1 MDKNLTMDSMKLKIK
16 KGVNKGLT
24 FFGVPANSILVIFGI
39 ILLILTFIPLI
50 YILMD
55 CFTVH
60 LMEIGLAGSSVG
72 EFTWYHFYEVFASET
87 AVANFYRPLGNSLAV
102 SVLSCVFAVL
112 FGGTVAYLVTRT
124 NMPFK
129 KFISAVFIFPYIMP
143 QWTLALFWK
152 NFFISTNCTGGYVGE
167 LQALTGWA
175 SPEWLVYGTF
185 PISLVLGLH
194 YAPFAYILIGGILR
208 NMDANLEEA
217 ATILNVPR
225 HKIFTHITIPIL
237 KPAILSTILLVFSSA
252 MSSYPVATTLG
263 KPINYQVLA
272 TIMYS
277 MLQGGRYSRQAGM
290 GAIISMI
297 LILIGVIILIM
308 NTVSTGSR
316 KQYTTV
322 SGKSGQISKQNL
334 GKVGKWIVAAILS
347 IIVAVLIIGSVY
359 TFKIQKPVYQSS
371 AEVMVSASS
380 SDIEG
385 QNYSLASYLTNT
397 FVAYFKSDLVLD
409 EVVNK
414 LNEQNITVTTG
425 ELKNNLDIS
434 IVNDSLILELDYTSP
449 SINNSKIILNT
460 IIDTAIEITNKENIS
475 ELLKDKIMVFSYGK
489 DGQRVSK
496 TMMNLALSLVIG
508 VVIAFLYVLI
518 KNAFDDTFKSKKDIE
533 VVLNIPVIASIPH
546 YEVKETKENE
556 SKK

>member
-1 MDKNLTMDSMKLKIK
+1 MDNQNIYNQKQVDEEESGITLKDIFYIIK
-16 KGVNKGLT
+16 KN
-24 FFGVPANSILVIFGI
+24 I
-39 ILLILTFIPLI
+39 I
-50 YILMD
+50 
-55 CFTVH
+55 V
-60 LMEIGLAGSSVG
+60 
-72 EFTWYHFYEVFASET
+72 
-87 AVANFYRPLGNSLAV
+87 
-102 SVLSCVFAVL
+102 
-112 FGGTVAYLVTRT
+112 
-124 NMPFK
+124 
-129 KFISAVFIFPYIMP
+129 
-143 QWTLALFWK
+143 
-152 NFFISTNCTGGYVGE
+152 
-167 LQALTGWA
+167 
-175 SPEWLVYGTF
+175 
-185 PISLVLGLH
+185 
-194 YAPFAYILIGGILR
+194 
-208 NMDANLEEA
+208 
-217 ATILNVPR
+217 
-225 HKIFTHITIPIL
+225 
-237 KPAILSTILLVFSSA
+237 
-252 MSSYPVATTLG
+252 
-263 KPINYQVLA
+263 
-272 TIMYS
+272 
-277 MLQGGRYSRQAGM
+277 
-290 GAIISMI
+290 
-297 LILIGVIILIM
+297 
-308 NTVSTGSR
+308 
-316 KQYTTV
+316 
-322 SGKSGQISKQNL
+322 
-334 GKVGKWIVAAILS
+334 ILS
-347 IIVAVLIIGSVY
+347 IIVAVLIVGSVY
-359 TFKIQKPVYQSS
+359 TFKIQKPIYQSS

-414 LNEQNITVTTG
+414 LNEQNISVTTS

-546 YEVKETKENE
+546 YEVKVTKENE

>member
-1 MDKNLTMDSMKLKIK
+1 MDNQNIYNQKQVDEEESGITLKDIFYIIK
-16 KGVNKGLT
+16 K
-24 FFGVPANSILVIFGI
+24 NSIV
-39 ILLILTFIPLI
+39 
-50 YILMD
+50 
-55 CFTVH
+55 
-60 LMEIGLAGSSVG
+60 
-72 EFTWYHFYEVFASET
+72 
-87 AVANFYRPLGNSLAV
+87 
-102 SVLSCVFAVL
+102 
-112 FGGTVAYLVTRT
+112 
-124 NMPFK
+124 
-129 KFISAVFIFPYIMP
+129 
-143 QWTLALFWK
+143 
-152 NFFISTNCTGGYVGE
+152 
-167 LQALTGWA
+167 
-175 SPEWLVYGTF
+175 
-185 PISLVLGLH
+185 
-194 YAPFAYILIGGILR
+194 
-208 NMDANLEEA
+208 
-217 ATILNVPR
+217 
-225 HKIFTHITIPIL
+225 
-237 KPAILSTILLVFSSA
+237 
-252 MSSYPVATTLG
+252 
-263 KPINYQVLA
+263 
-272 TIMYS
+272 
-277 MLQGGRYSRQAGM
+277 
-290 GAIISMI
+290 
-297 LILIGVIILIM
+297 
-308 NTVSTGSR
+308 
-316 KQYTTV
+316 
-322 SGKSGQISKQNL
+322 
-334 GKVGKWIVAAILS
+334 ILS
-347 IIVAVLIIGSVY
+347 IIVAVLIVGSVY

-385 QNYSLASYLTNT
+385 QNYSLASFLTNT

>member
-1 MDKNLTMDSMKLKIK
+1 MDNQNIYNQKQVDEEESGITLKDIFYIIK
-16 KGVNKGLT
+16 KN
-24 FFGVPANSILVIFGI
+24 I
-39 ILLILTFIPLI
+39 I
-50 YILMD
+50 
-55 CFTVH
+55 V
-60 LMEIGLAGSSVG
+60 
-72 EFTWYHFYEVFASET
+72 
-87 AVANFYRPLGNSLAV
+87 
-102 SVLSCVFAVL
+102 
-112 FGGTVAYLVTRT
+112 
-124 NMPFK
+124 
-129 KFISAVFIFPYIMP
+129 
-143 QWTLALFWK
+143 
-152 NFFISTNCTGGYVGE
+152 
-167 LQALTGWA
+167 
-175 SPEWLVYGTF
+175 
-185 PISLVLGLH
+185 
-194 YAPFAYILIGGILR
+194 
-208 NMDANLEEA
+208 
-217 ATILNVPR
+217 
-225 HKIFTHITIPIL
+225 
-237 KPAILSTILLVFSSA
+237 
-252 MSSYPVATTLG
+252 
-263 KPINYQVLA
+263 
-272 TIMYS
+272 
-277 MLQGGRYSRQAGM
+277 
-290 GAIISMI
+290 
-297 LILIGVIILIM
+297 
-308 NTVSTGSR
+308 
-316 KQYTTV
+316 
-322 SGKSGQISKQNL
+322 
-334 GKVGKWIVAAILS
+334 ILS
-347 IIVAVLIIGSVY
+347 IIVAVLIVGSVY

-475 ELLKDKIMVFSYGK
+475 ELLKNKIMVFSYGK

-546 YEVKETKENE
+546 YELKETKENE

>member
-1 MDKNLTMDSMKLKIK
+1 MDNQNIYNQKQVDEEESGITLKDIFYIIK
-16 KGVNKGLT
+16 KN
-24 FFGVPANSILVIFGI
+24 I
-39 ILLILTFIPLI
+39 I
-50 YILMD
+50 
-55 CFTVH
+55 V
-60 LMEIGLAGSSVG
+60 
-72 EFTWYHFYEVFASET
+72 
-87 AVANFYRPLGNSLAV
+87 
-102 SVLSCVFAVL
+102 
-112 FGGTVAYLVTRT
+112 
-124 NMPFK
+124 
-129 KFISAVFIFPYIMP
+129 
-143 QWTLALFWK
+143 
-152 NFFISTNCTGGYVGE
+152 
-167 LQALTGWA
+167 
-175 SPEWLVYGTF
+175 
-185 PISLVLGLH
+185 
-194 YAPFAYILIGGILR
+194 
-208 NMDANLEEA
+208 
-217 ATILNVPR
+217 
-225 HKIFTHITIPIL
+225 
-237 KPAILSTILLVFSSA
+237 
-252 MSSYPVATTLG
+252 
-263 KPINYQVLA
+263 
-272 TIMYS
+272 
-277 MLQGGRYSRQAGM
+277 
-290 GAIISMI
+290 
-297 LILIGVIILIM
+297 
-308 NTVSTGSR
+308 
-316 KQYTTV
+316 
-322 SGKSGQISKQNL
+322 
-334 GKVGKWIVAAILS
+334 ILS
-347 IIVAVLIIGSVY
+347 IIVAVLIVGSVY

-414 LNEQNITVTTG
+414 LNEQNITVSSS

-546 YEVKETKENE
+546 YELKETKENE

>member
-1 MDKNLTMDSMKLKIK
+1 MDNQNIYNQKQVDEEESGITLKDIFYIIK
-16 KGVNKGLT
+16 KN
-24 FFGVPANSILVIFGI
+24 I
-39 ILLILTFIPLI
+39 I
-50 YILMD
+50 
-55 CFTVH
+55 V
-60 LMEIGLAGSSVG
+60 
-72 EFTWYHFYEVFASET
+72 
-87 AVANFYRPLGNSLAV
+87 
-102 SVLSCVFAVL
+102 
-112 FGGTVAYLVTRT
+112 
-124 NMPFK
+124 
-129 KFISAVFIFPYIMP
+129 
-143 QWTLALFWK
+143 
-152 NFFISTNCTGGYVGE
+152 
-167 LQALTGWA
+167 
-175 SPEWLVYGTF
+175 
-185 PISLVLGLH
+185 
-194 YAPFAYILIGGILR
+194 
-208 NMDANLEEA
+208 
-217 ATILNVPR
+217 
-225 HKIFTHITIPIL
+225 
-237 KPAILSTILLVFSSA
+237 
-252 MSSYPVATTLG
+252 
-263 KPINYQVLA
+263 
-272 TIMYS
+272 
-277 MLQGGRYSRQAGM
+277 
-290 GAIISMI
+290 
-297 LILIGVIILIM
+297 
-308 NTVSTGSR
+308 
-316 KQYTTV
+316 
-322 SGKSGQISKQNL
+322 
-334 GKVGKWIVAAILS
+334 ILS
-347 IIVAVLIIGSVY
+347 IIVAVLIVGSVY

-414 LNEQNITVTTG
+414 LNEQNIMVSSS

>member
-1 MDKNLTMDSMKLKIK
+1 MDNQNIYNQKQVDEEESGITLKDIFYIIK
-16 KGVNKGLT
+16 KN
-24 FFGVPANSILVIFGI
+24 I
-39 ILLILTFIPLI
+39 I
-50 YILMD
+50 
-55 CFTVH
+55 V
-60 LMEIGLAGSSVG
+60 
-72 EFTWYHFYEVFASET
+72 
-87 AVANFYRPLGNSLAV
+87 
-102 SVLSCVFAVL
+102 
-112 FGGTVAYLVTRT
+112 
-124 NMPFK
+124 
-129 KFISAVFIFPYIMP
+129 
-143 QWTLALFWK
+143 
-152 NFFISTNCTGGYVGE
+152 
-167 LQALTGWA
+167 
-175 SPEWLVYGTF
+175 
-185 PISLVLGLH
+185 
-194 YAPFAYILIGGILR
+194 
-208 NMDANLEEA
+208 
-217 ATILNVPR
+217 
-225 HKIFTHITIPIL
+225 
-237 KPAILSTILLVFSSA
+237 
-252 MSSYPVATTLG
+252 
-263 KPINYQVLA
+263 
-272 TIMYS
+272 
-277 MLQGGRYSRQAGM
+277 
-290 GAIISMI
+290 
-297 LILIGVIILIM
+297 
-308 NTVSTGSR
+308 
-316 KQYTTV
+316 
-322 SGKSGQISKQNL
+322 
-334 GKVGKWIVAAILS
+334 ILS

-414 LNEQNITVTTG
+414 LNEQNISVTTS

>member
-1 MDKNLTMDSMKLKIK
+1 MDNQNIYNQKQVDEEESGITLKDIFYIIK
-16 KGVNKGLT
+16 KN
-24 FFGVPANSILVIFGI
+24 I
-39 ILLILTFIPLI
+39 I
-50 YILMD
+50 
-55 CFTVH
+55 V
-60 LMEIGLAGSSVG
+60 
-72 EFTWYHFYEVFASET
+72 
-87 AVANFYRPLGNSLAV
+87 
-102 SVLSCVFAVL
+102 
-112 FGGTVAYLVTRT
+112 
-124 NMPFK
+124 
-129 KFISAVFIFPYIMP
+129 
-143 QWTLALFWK
+143 
-152 NFFISTNCTGGYVGE
+152 
-167 LQALTGWA
+167 
-175 SPEWLVYGTF
+175 
-185 PISLVLGLH
+185 
-194 YAPFAYILIGGILR
+194 
-208 NMDANLEEA
+208 
-217 ATILNVPR
+217 
-225 HKIFTHITIPIL
+225 
-237 KPAILSTILLVFSSA
+237 
-252 MSSYPVATTLG
+252 
-263 KPINYQVLA
+263 
-272 TIMYS
+272 
-277 MLQGGRYSRQAGM
+277 
-290 GAIISMI
+290 
-297 LILIGVIILIM
+297 
-308 NTVSTGSR
+308 
-316 KQYTTV
+316 
-322 SGKSGQISKQNL
+322 
-334 GKVGKWIVAAILS
+334 ILS
-347 IIVAVLIIGSVY
+347 IIVAVLIVGSVY

-434 IVNDSLILELDYTSP
+434 IVNDSLILELDYKSP

>member
-1 MDKNLTMDSMKLKIK
+1 MDNQNIYNQKQVDEEESGITLKDIFYIIK
-16 KGVNKGLT
+16 KN
-24 FFGVPANSILVIFGI
+24 I
-39 ILLILTFIPLI
+39 I
-50 YILMD
+50 
-55 CFTVH
+55 V
-60 LMEIGLAGSSVG
+60 
-72 EFTWYHFYEVFASET
+72 
-87 AVANFYRPLGNSLAV
+87 
-102 SVLSCVFAVL
+102 
-112 FGGTVAYLVTRT
+112 
-124 NMPFK
+124 
-129 KFISAVFIFPYIMP
+129 
-143 QWTLALFWK
+143 
-152 NFFISTNCTGGYVGE
+152 
-167 LQALTGWA
+167 
-175 SPEWLVYGTF
+175 
-185 PISLVLGLH
+185 
-194 YAPFAYILIGGILR
+194 
-208 NMDANLEEA
+208 
-217 ATILNVPR
+217 
-225 HKIFTHITIPIL
+225 
-237 KPAILSTILLVFSSA
+237 
-252 MSSYPVATTLG
+252 
-263 KPINYQVLA
+263 
-272 TIMYS
+272 
-277 MLQGGRYSRQAGM
+277 
-290 GAIISMI
+290 
-297 LILIGVIILIM
+297 
-308 NTVSTGSR
+308 
-316 KQYTTV
+316 
-322 SGKSGQISKQNL
+322 
-334 GKVGKWIVAAILS
+334 ILS
-347 IIVAVLIIGSVY
+347 IIVAVLIVGSVY

-546 YEVKETKENE
+546 YEAKETKENE

>member
-1 MDKNLTMDSMKLKIK
+1 MDNQNIYNQKQVDEEESGITLKDIFYIIK
-16 KGVNKGLT
+16 KN
-24 FFGVPANSILVIFGI
+24 I
-39 ILLILTFIPLI
+39 I
-50 YILMD
+50 
-55 CFTVH
+55 V
-60 LMEIGLAGSSVG
+60 
-72 EFTWYHFYEVFASET
+72 
-87 AVANFYRPLGNSLAV
+87 
-102 SVLSCVFAVL
+102 
-112 FGGTVAYLVTRT
+112 
-124 NMPFK
+124 
-129 KFISAVFIFPYIMP
+129 
-143 QWTLALFWK
+143 
-152 NFFISTNCTGGYVGE
+152 
-167 LQALTGWA
+167 
-175 SPEWLVYGTF
+175 
-185 PISLVLGLH
+185 
-194 YAPFAYILIGGILR
+194 
-208 NMDANLEEA
+208 
-217 ATILNVPR
+217 
-225 HKIFTHITIPIL
+225 
-237 KPAILSTILLVFSSA
+237 
-252 MSSYPVATTLG
+252 
-263 KPINYQVLA
+263 
-272 TIMYS
+272 
-277 MLQGGRYSRQAGM
+277 
-290 GAIISMI
+290 
-297 LILIGVIILIM
+297 
-308 NTVSTGSR
+308 
-316 KQYTTV
+316 
-322 SGKSGQISKQNL
+322 
-334 GKVGKWIVAAILS
+334 ILS
-347 IIVAVLIIGSVY
+347 IIVAVLIVGSVY
-359 TFKIQKPVYQSS
+359 TFKIQKPIYQSS

-414 LNEQNITVTTG
+414 LNEQNISVTTS

-449 SINNSKIILNT
+449 SVNNSKIILNT

>member
-1 MDKNLTMDSMKLKIK
+1 MDNQNIYNQKQVDEEESGITLKDIFYIIK
-16 KGVNKGLT
+16 KN
-24 FFGVPANSILVIFGI
+24 I
-39 ILLILTFIPLI
+39 I
-50 YILMD
+50 
-55 CFTVH
+55 V
-60 LMEIGLAGSSVG
+60 
-72 EFTWYHFYEVFASET
+72 
-87 AVANFYRPLGNSLAV
+87 
-102 SVLSCVFAVL
+102 
-112 FGGTVAYLVTRT
+112 
-124 NMPFK
+124 
-129 KFISAVFIFPYIMP
+129 
-143 QWTLALFWK
+143 
-152 NFFISTNCTGGYVGE
+152 
-167 LQALTGWA
+167 
-175 SPEWLVYGTF
+175 
-185 PISLVLGLH
+185 
-194 YAPFAYILIGGILR
+194 
-208 NMDANLEEA
+208 
-217 ATILNVPR
+217 
-225 HKIFTHITIPIL
+225 
-237 KPAILSTILLVFSSA
+237 
-252 MSSYPVATTLG
+252 
-263 KPINYQVLA
+263 
-272 TIMYS
+272 
-277 MLQGGRYSRQAGM
+277 
-290 GAIISMI
+290 
-297 LILIGVIILIM
+297 
-308 NTVSTGSR
+308 
-316 KQYTTV
+316 
-322 SGKSGQISKQNL
+322 
-334 GKVGKWIVAAILS
+334 ILS
-347 IIVAVLIIGSVY
+347 IIVAVLIVGSVY

-414 LNEQNITVTTG
+414 LNEQNITVSSS

-434 IVNDSLILELDYTSP
+434 IVNESLILELDYTSP

>member
-1 MDKNLTMDSMKLKIK
+1 
-16 KGVNKGLT
+16 
-24 FFGVPANSILVIFGI
+24 
-39 ILLILTFIPLI
+39 
-50 YILMD
+50 
-55 CFTVH
+55 
-60 LMEIGLAGSSVG
+60 
-72 EFTWYHFYEVFASET
+72 
-87 AVANFYRPLGNSLAV
+87 
-102 SVLSCVFAVL
+102 
-112 FGGTVAYLVTRT
+112 
-124 NMPFK
+124 
-129 KFISAVFIFPYIMP
+129 
-143 QWTLALFWK
+143 
-152 NFFISTNCTGGYVGE
+152 
-167 LQALTGWA
+167 
-175 SPEWLVYGTF
+175 
-185 PISLVLGLH
+185 
-194 YAPFAYILIGGILR
+194 
-208 NMDANLEEA
+208 
-217 ATILNVPR
+217 
-225 HKIFTHITIPIL
+225 
-237 KPAILSTILLVFSSA
+237 
-252 MSSYPVATTLG
+252 
-263 KPINYQVLA
+263 
-272 TIMYS
+272 
-277 MLQGGRYSRQAGM
+277 
-290 GAIISMI
+290 
-297 LILIGVIILIM
+297 
-308 NTVSTGSR
+308 
-316 KQYTTV
+316 
-322 SGKSGQISKQNL
+322 
-334 GKVGKWIVAAILS
+334 
-347 IIVAVLIIGSVY
+347 
-359 TFKIQKPVYQSS
+359 
-371 AEVMVSASS
+371 MVSASS

>member
-1 MDKNLTMDSMKLKIK
+1 MDNQNIYNQKQVDEEESGITLKDIFYIIK
-16 KGVNKGLT
+16 KN
-24 FFGVPANSILVIFGI
+24 I
-39 ILLILTFIPLI
+39 I
-50 YILMD
+50 
-55 CFTVH
+55 V
-60 LMEIGLAGSSVG
+60 
-72 EFTWYHFYEVFASET
+72 
-87 AVANFYRPLGNSLAV
+87 
-102 SVLSCVFAVL
+102 
-112 FGGTVAYLVTRT
+112 
-124 NMPFK
+124 
-129 KFISAVFIFPYIMP
+129 
-143 QWTLALFWK
+143 
-152 NFFISTNCTGGYVGE
+152 
-167 LQALTGWA
+167 
-175 SPEWLVYGTF
+175 
-185 PISLVLGLH
+185 
-194 YAPFAYILIGGILR
+194 
-208 NMDANLEEA
+208 
-217 ATILNVPR
+217 
-225 HKIFTHITIPIL
+225 
-237 KPAILSTILLVFSSA
+237 
-252 MSSYPVATTLG
+252 
-263 KPINYQVLA
+263 
-272 TIMYS
+272 
-277 MLQGGRYSRQAGM
+277 
-290 GAIISMI
+290 
-297 LILIGVIILIM
+297 
-308 NTVSTGSR
+308 
-316 KQYTTV
+316 
-322 SGKSGQISKQNL
+322 
-334 GKVGKWIVAAILS
+334 ILS
-347 IIVAVLIIGSVY
+347 IIVAVLIVGSVY
-359 TFKIQKPVYQSS
+359 TFKIQKPIYQSS

>member
-1 MDKNLTMDSMKLKIK
+1 MDNQNIYNQKQVDEEESGITLKDIFYIIK
-16 KGVNKGLT
+16 KN
-24 FFGVPANSILVIFGI
+24 I
-39 ILLILTFIPLI
+39 I
-50 YILMD
+50 
-55 CFTVH
+55 V
-60 LMEIGLAGSSVG
+60 
-72 EFTWYHFYEVFASET
+72 
-87 AVANFYRPLGNSLAV
+87 
-102 SVLSCVFAVL
+102 
-112 FGGTVAYLVTRT
+112 
-124 NMPFK
+124 
-129 KFISAVFIFPYIMP
+129 
-143 QWTLALFWK
+143 
-152 NFFISTNCTGGYVGE
+152 
-167 LQALTGWA
+167 
-175 SPEWLVYGTF
+175 
-185 PISLVLGLH
+185 
-194 YAPFAYILIGGILR
+194 
-208 NMDANLEEA
+208 
-217 ATILNVPR
+217 
-225 HKIFTHITIPIL
+225 
-237 KPAILSTILLVFSSA
+237 
-252 MSSYPVATTLG
+252 
-263 KPINYQVLA
+263 
-272 TIMYS
+272 
-277 MLQGGRYSRQAGM
+277 
-290 GAIISMI
+290 
-297 LILIGVIILIM
+297 
-308 NTVSTGSR
+308 
-316 KQYTTV
+316 
-322 SGKSGQISKQNL
+322 
-334 GKVGKWIVAAILS
+334 ILS
-347 IIVAVLIIGSVY
+347 IIVAVLIVGSVY

-546 YEVKETKENE
+546 YEGKETKENE

>member
-1 MDKNLTMDSMKLKIK
+1 MDNQNIYNQKQVDEEESGITLKDIFYIIK
-16 KGVNKGLT
+16 KN
-24 FFGVPANSILVIFGI
+24 I
-39 ILLILTFIPLI
+39 I
-50 YILMD
+50 
-55 CFTVH
+55 V
-60 LMEIGLAGSSVG
+60 
-72 EFTWYHFYEVFASET
+72 
-87 AVANFYRPLGNSLAV
+87 
-102 SVLSCVFAVL
+102 
-112 FGGTVAYLVTRT
+112 
-124 NMPFK
+124 
-129 KFISAVFIFPYIMP
+129 
-143 QWTLALFWK
+143 
-152 NFFISTNCTGGYVGE
+152 
-167 LQALTGWA
+167 
-175 SPEWLVYGTF
+175 
-185 PISLVLGLH
+185 
-194 YAPFAYILIGGILR
+194 
-208 NMDANLEEA
+208 
-217 ATILNVPR
+217 
-225 HKIFTHITIPIL
+225 
-237 KPAILSTILLVFSSA
+237 
-252 MSSYPVATTLG
+252 
-263 KPINYQVLA
+263 
-272 TIMYS
+272 
-277 MLQGGRYSRQAGM
+277 
-290 GAIISMI
+290 
-297 LILIGVIILIM
+297 
-308 NTVSTGSR
+308 
-316 KQYTTV
+316 
-322 SGKSGQISKQNL
+322 
-334 GKVGKWIVAAILS
+334 ILS
-347 IIVAVLIIGSVY
+347 IIVAVLIVGSVY

-414 LNEQNITVTTG
+414 LNEQNITVSSS
-425 ELKNNLDIS
+425 EIKNNLDIS

>member
-1 MDKNLTMDSMKLKIK
+1 MDNQNIYNQKQVDEEESGITLKDIFYIIK
-16 KGVNKGLT
+16 KN
-24 FFGVPANSILVIFGI
+24 I
-39 ILLILTFIPLI
+39 I
-50 YILMD
+50 
-55 CFTVH
+55 V
-60 LMEIGLAGSSVG
+60 
-72 EFTWYHFYEVFASET
+72 
-87 AVANFYRPLGNSLAV
+87 
-102 SVLSCVFAVL
+102 
-112 FGGTVAYLVTRT
+112 
-124 NMPFK
+124 
-129 KFISAVFIFPYIMP
+129 
-143 QWTLALFWK
+143 
-152 NFFISTNCTGGYVGE
+152 
-167 LQALTGWA
+167 
-175 SPEWLVYGTF
+175 
-185 PISLVLGLH
+185 
-194 YAPFAYILIGGILR
+194 
-208 NMDANLEEA
+208 
-217 ATILNVPR
+217 
-225 HKIFTHITIPIL
+225 
-237 KPAILSTILLVFSSA
+237 
-252 MSSYPVATTLG
+252 
-263 KPINYQVLA
+263 
-272 TIMYS
+272 
-277 MLQGGRYSRQAGM
+277 
-290 GAIISMI
+290 
-297 LILIGVIILIM
+297 
-308 NTVSTGSR
+308 
-316 KQYTTV
+316 
-322 SGKSGQISKQNL
+322 
-334 GKVGKWIVAAILS
+334 ILS
-347 IIVAVLIIGSVY
+347 IIVAVLIVGSVY

-414 LNEQNITVTTG
+414 LNEQNITVSSS

>member
-1 MDKNLTMDSMKLKIK
+1 MDNQNIYNQKQVDEEESGITLKDIFYIIK
-16 KGVNKGLT
+16 KN
-24 FFGVPANSILVIFGI
+24 I
-39 ILLILTFIPLI
+39 I
-50 YILMD
+50 
-55 CFTVH
+55 V
-60 LMEIGLAGSSVG
+60 
-72 EFTWYHFYEVFASET
+72 
-87 AVANFYRPLGNSLAV
+87 
-102 SVLSCVFAVL
+102 
-112 FGGTVAYLVTRT
+112 
-124 NMPFK
+124 
-129 KFISAVFIFPYIMP
+129 
-143 QWTLALFWK
+143 
-152 NFFISTNCTGGYVGE
+152 
-167 LQALTGWA
+167 
-175 SPEWLVYGTF
+175 
-185 PISLVLGLH
+185 
-194 YAPFAYILIGGILR
+194 
-208 NMDANLEEA
+208 
-217 ATILNVPR
+217 
-225 HKIFTHITIPIL
+225 
-237 KPAILSTILLVFSSA
+237 
-252 MSSYPVATTLG
+252 
-263 KPINYQVLA
+263 
-272 TIMYS
+272 
-277 MLQGGRYSRQAGM
+277 
-290 GAIISMI
+290 
-297 LILIGVIILIM
+297 
-308 NTVSTGSR
+308 
-316 KQYTTV
+316 
-322 SGKSGQISKQNL
+322 
-334 GKVGKWIVAAILS
+334 ILS
-347 IIVAVLIIGSVY
+347 IIVAVLIVGSVY

-546 YEVKETKENE
+546 YELKETKENE

>member
-1 MDKNLTMDSMKLKIK
+1 MDNQNIYNQKQVDEEESGITLKDIFYIIK
-16 KGVNKGLT
+16 KN
-24 FFGVPANSILVIFGI
+24 I
-39 ILLILTFIPLI
+39 I
-50 YILMD
+50 
-55 CFTVH
+55 V
-60 LMEIGLAGSSVG
+60 
-72 EFTWYHFYEVFASET
+72 
-87 AVANFYRPLGNSLAV
+87 
-102 SVLSCVFAVL
+102 
-112 FGGTVAYLVTRT
+112 
-124 NMPFK
+124 
-129 KFISAVFIFPYIMP
+129 
-143 QWTLALFWK
+143 
-152 NFFISTNCTGGYVGE
+152 
-167 LQALTGWA
+167 
-175 SPEWLVYGTF
+175 
-185 PISLVLGLH
+185 
-194 YAPFAYILIGGILR
+194 
-208 NMDANLEEA
+208 
-217 ATILNVPR
+217 
-225 HKIFTHITIPIL
+225 
-237 KPAILSTILLVFSSA
+237 
-252 MSSYPVATTLG
+252 
-263 KPINYQVLA
+263 
-272 TIMYS
+272 
-277 MLQGGRYSRQAGM
+277 
-290 GAIISMI
+290 
-297 LILIGVIILIM
+297 
-308 NTVSTGSR
+308 
-316 KQYTTV
+316 
-322 SGKSGQISKQNL
+322 
-334 GKVGKWIVAAILS
+334 ILS
-347 IIVAVLIIGSVY
+347 IIVAVLIVGSVY
-359 TFKIQKPVYQSS
+359 TFKIQKPIYQSS

-414 LNEQNITVTTG
+414 LNEQNISVTTS

-434 IVNDSLILELDYTSP
+434 IVNDSLILELDYTRP

>member
-1 MDKNLTMDSMKLKIK
+1 MDNQNIYNQKQVDEEESGITLKDIFYIIK
-16 KGVNKGLT
+16 KN
-24 FFGVPANSILVIFGI
+24 I
-39 ILLILTFIPLI
+39 I
-50 YILMD
+50 
-55 CFTVH
+55 V
-60 LMEIGLAGSSVG
+60 
-72 EFTWYHFYEVFASET
+72 
-87 AVANFYRPLGNSLAV
+87 
-102 SVLSCVFAVL
+102 
-112 FGGTVAYLVTRT
+112 
-124 NMPFK
+124 
-129 KFISAVFIFPYIMP
+129 
-143 QWTLALFWK
+143 
-152 NFFISTNCTGGYVGE
+152 
-167 LQALTGWA
+167 
-175 SPEWLVYGTF
+175 
-185 PISLVLGLH
+185 
-194 YAPFAYILIGGILR
+194 
-208 NMDANLEEA
+208 
-217 ATILNVPR
+217 
-225 HKIFTHITIPIL
+225 
-237 KPAILSTILLVFSSA
+237 
-252 MSSYPVATTLG
+252 
-263 KPINYQVLA
+263 
-272 TIMYS
+272 
-277 MLQGGRYSRQAGM
+277 
-290 GAIISMI
+290 
-297 LILIGVIILIM
+297 
-308 NTVSTGSR
+308 
-316 KQYTTV
+316 
-322 SGKSGQISKQNL
+322 
-334 GKVGKWIVAAILS
+334 ILS
-347 IIVAVLIIGSVY
+347 IIVAVLIVGSVY

-380 SDIEG
+380 SDREEY
-385 QNYSLASYLTNT
+385 NYSLASYLTNT

-414 LNEQNITVTTG
+414 LNEQNISVTTS

>member
-1 MDKNLTMDSMKLKIK
+1 MDNQNIYNQKQVDEEESGITLKDIFYIIK
-16 KGVNKGLT
+16 KN
-24 FFGVPANSILVIFGI
+24 I
-39 ILLILTFIPLI
+39 I
-50 YILMD
+50 
-55 CFTVH
+55 V
-60 LMEIGLAGSSVG
+60 
-72 EFTWYHFYEVFASET
+72 
-87 AVANFYRPLGNSLAV
+87 
-102 SVLSCVFAVL
+102 
-112 FGGTVAYLVTRT
+112 
-124 NMPFK
+124 
-129 KFISAVFIFPYIMP
+129 
-143 QWTLALFWK
+143 
-152 NFFISTNCTGGYVGE
+152 
-167 LQALTGWA
+167 
-175 SPEWLVYGTF
+175 
-185 PISLVLGLH
+185 
-194 YAPFAYILIGGILR
+194 
-208 NMDANLEEA
+208 
-217 ATILNVPR
+217 
-225 HKIFTHITIPIL
+225 
-237 KPAILSTILLVFSSA
+237 
-252 MSSYPVATTLG
+252 
-263 KPINYQVLA
+263 
-272 TIMYS
+272 
-277 MLQGGRYSRQAGM
+277 
-290 GAIISMI
+290 
-297 LILIGVIILIM
+297 
-308 NTVSTGSR
+308 
-316 KQYTTV
+316 
-322 SGKSGQISKQNL
+322 
-334 GKVGKWIVAAILS
+334 ILS

-414 LNEQNITVTTG
+414 LNEQNITVSSS

>member
-1 MDKNLTMDSMKLKIK
+1 MDNQNIYNQKQVDEEESGITLKDIFYIIK
-16 KGVNKGLT
+16 KN
-24 FFGVPANSILVIFGI
+24 I
-39 ILLILTFIPLI
+39 I
-50 YILMD
+50 
-55 CFTVH
+55 V
-60 LMEIGLAGSSVG
+60 
-72 EFTWYHFYEVFASET
+72 
-87 AVANFYRPLGNSLAV
+87 
-102 SVLSCVFAVL
+102 
-112 FGGTVAYLVTRT
+112 
-124 NMPFK
+124 
-129 KFISAVFIFPYIMP
+129 
-143 QWTLALFWK
+143 
-152 NFFISTNCTGGYVGE
+152 
-167 LQALTGWA
+167 
-175 SPEWLVYGTF
+175 
-185 PISLVLGLH
+185 
-194 YAPFAYILIGGILR
+194 
-208 NMDANLEEA
+208 
-217 ATILNVPR
+217 
-225 HKIFTHITIPIL
+225 
-237 KPAILSTILLVFSSA
+237 
-252 MSSYPVATTLG
+252 
-263 KPINYQVLA
+263 
-272 TIMYS
+272 
-277 MLQGGRYSRQAGM
+277 
-290 GAIISMI
+290 
-297 LILIGVIILIM
+297 
-308 NTVSTGSR
+308 
-316 KQYTTV
+316 
-322 SGKSGQISKQNL
+322 
-334 GKVGKWIVAAILS
+334 ILS
-347 IIVAVLIIGSVY
+347 IIVAVLIVGSVY

-414 LNEQNITVTTG
+414 LNEQNISVTTS

-434 IVNDSLILELDYTSP
+434 IVNESLILELDYTSP

-546 YEVKETKENE
+546 YEVKEKKENE

>member
-1 MDKNLTMDSMKLKIK
+1 MDNQNIYNQKQVDEEESGITLKDIFYIIK
-16 KGVNKGLT
+16 KN
-24 FFGVPANSILVIFGI
+24 I
-39 ILLILTFIPLI
+39 I
-50 YILMD
+50 
-55 CFTVH
+55 V
-60 LMEIGLAGSSVG
+60 
-72 EFTWYHFYEVFASET
+72 
-87 AVANFYRPLGNSLAV
+87 
-102 SVLSCVFAVL
+102 
-112 FGGTVAYLVTRT
+112 
-124 NMPFK
+124 
-129 KFISAVFIFPYIMP
+129 
-143 QWTLALFWK
+143 
-152 NFFISTNCTGGYVGE
+152 
-167 LQALTGWA
+167 
-175 SPEWLVYGTF
+175 
-185 PISLVLGLH
+185 
-194 YAPFAYILIGGILR
+194 
-208 NMDANLEEA
+208 
-217 ATILNVPR
+217 
-225 HKIFTHITIPIL
+225 
-237 KPAILSTILLVFSSA
+237 
-252 MSSYPVATTLG
+252 
-263 KPINYQVLA
+263 
-272 TIMYS
+272 
-277 MLQGGRYSRQAGM
+277 
-290 GAIISMI
+290 
-297 LILIGVIILIM
+297 
-308 NTVSTGSR
+308 
-316 KQYTTV
+316 
-322 SGKSGQISKQNL
+322 
-334 GKVGKWIVAAILS
+334 ILS
-347 IIVAVLIIGSVY
+347 IIVAVLIVGSVY

-414 LNEQNITVTTG
+414 LNEQNITISSS

>member
-1 MDKNLTMDSMKLKIK
+1 MDNQNIYNQKQVDEEESGITLKDIFYIIK
-16 KGVNKGLT
+16 KN
-24 FFGVPANSILVIFGI
+24 I
-39 ILLILTFIPLI
+39 I
-50 YILMD
+50 
-55 CFTVH
+55 V
-60 LMEIGLAGSSVG
+60 
-72 EFTWYHFYEVFASET
+72 
-87 AVANFYRPLGNSLAV
+87 
-102 SVLSCVFAVL
+102 
-112 FGGTVAYLVTRT
+112 
-124 NMPFK
+124 
-129 KFISAVFIFPYIMP
+129 
-143 QWTLALFWK
+143 
-152 NFFISTNCTGGYVGE
+152 
-167 LQALTGWA
+167 
-175 SPEWLVYGTF
+175 
-185 PISLVLGLH
+185 
-194 YAPFAYILIGGILR
+194 
-208 NMDANLEEA
+208 
-217 ATILNVPR
+217 
-225 HKIFTHITIPIL
+225 
-237 KPAILSTILLVFSSA
+237 
-252 MSSYPVATTLG
+252 
-263 KPINYQVLA
+263 
-272 TIMYS
+272 
-277 MLQGGRYSRQAGM
+277 
-290 GAIISMI
+290 
-297 LILIGVIILIM
+297 
-308 NTVSTGSR
+308 
-316 KQYTTV
+316 
-322 SGKSGQISKQNL
+322 
-334 GKVGKWIVAAILS
+334 ILS
-347 IIVAVLIIGSVY
+347 IIVAVLIVGSVY

-475 ELLKDKIMVFSYGK
+475 ELLKNKIMVFSYGK

>member
-1 MDKNLTMDSMKLKIK
+1 MDNQNIYNQKQVDEEESGITLKDIFYIIK
-16 KGVNKGLT
+16 KN
-24 FFGVPANSILVIFGI
+24 I
-39 ILLILTFIPLI
+39 I
-50 YILMD
+50 
-55 CFTVH
+55 V
-60 LMEIGLAGSSVG
+60 
-72 EFTWYHFYEVFASET
+72 
-87 AVANFYRPLGNSLAV
+87 
-102 SVLSCVFAVL
+102 
-112 FGGTVAYLVTRT
+112 
-124 NMPFK
+124 
-129 KFISAVFIFPYIMP
+129 
-143 QWTLALFWK
+143 
-152 NFFISTNCTGGYVGE
+152 
-167 LQALTGWA
+167 
-175 SPEWLVYGTF
+175 
-185 PISLVLGLH
+185 
-194 YAPFAYILIGGILR
+194 
-208 NMDANLEEA
+208 
-217 ATILNVPR
+217 
-225 HKIFTHITIPIL
+225 
-237 KPAILSTILLVFSSA
+237 
-252 MSSYPVATTLG
+252 
-263 KPINYQVLA
+263 
-272 TIMYS
+272 
-277 MLQGGRYSRQAGM
+277 
-290 GAIISMI
+290 
-297 LILIGVIILIM
+297 
-308 NTVSTGSR
+308 
-316 KQYTTV
+316 
-322 SGKSGQISKQNL
+322 
-334 GKVGKWIVAAILS
+334 ILS

>member
-1 MDKNLTMDSMKLKIK
+1 MDNQNIYNQKQVDEEESGITLKDIFYIIK
-16 KGVNKGLT
+16 KN
-24 FFGVPANSILVIFGI
+24 I
-39 ILLILTFIPLI
+39 I
-50 YILMD
+50 
-55 CFTVH
+55 V
-60 LMEIGLAGSSVG
+60 
-72 EFTWYHFYEVFASET
+72 
-87 AVANFYRPLGNSLAV
+87 
-102 SVLSCVFAVL
+102 
-112 FGGTVAYLVTRT
+112 
-124 NMPFK
+124 
-129 KFISAVFIFPYIMP
+129 
-143 QWTLALFWK
+143 
-152 NFFISTNCTGGYVGE
+152 
-167 LQALTGWA
+167 
-175 SPEWLVYGTF
+175 
-185 PISLVLGLH
+185 
-194 YAPFAYILIGGILR
+194 
-208 NMDANLEEA
+208 
-217 ATILNVPR
+217 
-225 HKIFTHITIPIL
+225 
-237 KPAILSTILLVFSSA
+237 
-252 MSSYPVATTLG
+252 
-263 KPINYQVLA
+263 
-272 TIMYS
+272 
-277 MLQGGRYSRQAGM
+277 
-290 GAIISMI
+290 
-297 LILIGVIILIM
+297 
-308 NTVSTGSR
+308 
-316 KQYTTV
+316 
-322 SGKSGQISKQNL
+322 
-334 GKVGKWIVAAILS
+334 ILS
-347 IIVAVLIIGSVY
+347 IIVAVLIVGSVY

-449 SINNSKIILNT
+449 SVNNSKIILNT

-546 YEVKETKENE
+546 YELKETKENE

>member
-1 MDKNLTMDSMKLKIK
+1 MDNQNIYNQKQVDEEESGITLKDIFYIIK
-16 KGVNKGLT
+16 KN
-24 FFGVPANSILVIFGI
+24 I
-39 ILLILTFIPLI
+39 I
-50 YILMD
+50 
-55 CFTVH
+55 V
-60 LMEIGLAGSSVG
+60 
-72 EFTWYHFYEVFASET
+72 
-87 AVANFYRPLGNSLAV
+87 
-102 SVLSCVFAVL
+102 
-112 FGGTVAYLVTRT
+112 
-124 NMPFK
+124 
-129 KFISAVFIFPYIMP
+129 
-143 QWTLALFWK
+143 
-152 NFFISTNCTGGYVGE
+152 
-167 LQALTGWA
+167 
-175 SPEWLVYGTF
+175 
-185 PISLVLGLH
+185 
-194 YAPFAYILIGGILR
+194 
-208 NMDANLEEA
+208 
-217 ATILNVPR
+217 
-225 HKIFTHITIPIL
+225 
-237 KPAILSTILLVFSSA
+237 
-252 MSSYPVATTLG
+252 
-263 KPINYQVLA
+263 
-272 TIMYS
+272 
-277 MLQGGRYSRQAGM
+277 
-290 GAIISMI
+290 
-297 LILIGVIILIM
+297 
-308 NTVSTGSR
+308 
-316 KQYTTV
+316 
-322 SGKSGQISKQNL
+322 
-334 GKVGKWIVAAILS
+334 ILS
-347 IIVAVLIIGSVY
+347 IIVAVLIVGSVY

-434 IVNDSLILELDYTSP
+434 IVNESLILELDYTSP

>member
-1 MDKNLTMDSMKLKIK
+1 MDNQNIYNQKQVDEEESGITLKDIFYIIK
-16 KGVNKGLT
+16 KN
-24 FFGVPANSILVIFGI
+24 I
-39 ILLILTFIPLI
+39 I
-50 YILMD
+50 
-55 CFTVH
+55 V
-60 LMEIGLAGSSVG
+60 
-72 EFTWYHFYEVFASET
+72 
-87 AVANFYRPLGNSLAV
+87 
-102 SVLSCVFAVL
+102 
-112 FGGTVAYLVTRT
+112 
-124 NMPFK
+124 
-129 KFISAVFIFPYIMP
+129 
-143 QWTLALFWK
+143 
-152 NFFISTNCTGGYVGE
+152 
-167 LQALTGWA
+167 
-175 SPEWLVYGTF
+175 
-185 PISLVLGLH
+185 
-194 YAPFAYILIGGILR
+194 
-208 NMDANLEEA
+208 
-217 ATILNVPR
+217 
-225 HKIFTHITIPIL
+225 
-237 KPAILSTILLVFSSA
+237 
-252 MSSYPVATTLG
+252 
-263 KPINYQVLA
+263 
-272 TIMYS
+272 
-277 MLQGGRYSRQAGM
+277 
-290 GAIISMI
+290 
-297 LILIGVIILIM
+297 
-308 NTVSTGSR
+308 
-316 KQYTTV
+316 
-322 SGKSGQISKQNL
+322 
-334 GKVGKWIVAAILS
+334 ILS
-347 IIVAVLIIGSVY
+347 IIVAVLIVGSVY

-434 IVNDSLILELDYTSP
+434 IVNDSLILEFDYTSP

-546 YEVKETKENE
+546 YELKETKENE

>member
-1 MDKNLTMDSMKLKIK
+1 MDNQNIYNQKQVDEEESGITLKDIFYIIK
-16 KGVNKGLT
+16 KN
-24 FFGVPANSILVIFGI
+24 I
-39 ILLILTFIPLI
+39 I
-50 YILMD
+50 
-55 CFTVH
+55 V
-60 LMEIGLAGSSVG
+60 
-72 EFTWYHFYEVFASET
+72 
-87 AVANFYRPLGNSLAV
+87 
-102 SVLSCVFAVL
+102 
-112 FGGTVAYLVTRT
+112 
-124 NMPFK
+124 
-129 KFISAVFIFPYIMP
+129 
-143 QWTLALFWK
+143 
-152 NFFISTNCTGGYVGE
+152 
-167 LQALTGWA
+167 
-175 SPEWLVYGTF
+175 
-185 PISLVLGLH
+185 
-194 YAPFAYILIGGILR
+194 
-208 NMDANLEEA
+208 
-217 ATILNVPR
+217 
-225 HKIFTHITIPIL
+225 
-237 KPAILSTILLVFSSA
+237 
-252 MSSYPVATTLG
+252 
-263 KPINYQVLA
+263 
-272 TIMYS
+272 
-277 MLQGGRYSRQAGM
+277 
-290 GAIISMI
+290 
-297 LILIGVIILIM
+297 
-308 NTVSTGSR
+308 
-316 KQYTTV
+316 
-322 SGKSGQISKQNL
+322 
-334 GKVGKWIVAAILS
+334 ILS
-347 IIVAVLIIGSVY
+347 IIVAVLIVGSVY
-359 TFKIQKPVYQSS
+359 TFKIQKPIYQSS

-414 LNEQNITVTTG
+414 LNEQNISVTTS
-425 ELKNNLDIS
+425 ELKNNLEIS

>member
-1 MDKNLTMDSMKLKIK
+1 MDNQNIYNQKQVDEEESGITLKDIFYIIK
-16 KGVNKGLT
+16 KN
-24 FFGVPANSILVIFGI
+24 I
-39 ILLILTFIPLI
+39 I
-50 YILMD
+50 
-55 CFTVH
+55 V
-60 LMEIGLAGSSVG
+60 
-72 EFTWYHFYEVFASET
+72 
-87 AVANFYRPLGNSLAV
+87 
-102 SVLSCVFAVL
+102 
-112 FGGTVAYLVTRT
+112 
-124 NMPFK
+124 
-129 KFISAVFIFPYIMP
+129 
-143 QWTLALFWK
+143 
-152 NFFISTNCTGGYVGE
+152 
-167 LQALTGWA
+167 
-175 SPEWLVYGTF
+175 
-185 PISLVLGLH
+185 
-194 YAPFAYILIGGILR
+194 
-208 NMDANLEEA
+208 
-217 ATILNVPR
+217 
-225 HKIFTHITIPIL
+225 
-237 KPAILSTILLVFSSA
+237 
-252 MSSYPVATTLG
+252 
-263 KPINYQVLA
+263 
-272 TIMYS
+272 
-277 MLQGGRYSRQAGM
+277 
-290 GAIISMI
+290 
-297 LILIGVIILIM
+297 
-308 NTVSTGSR
+308 
-316 KQYTTV
+316 
-322 SGKSGQISKQNL
+322 
-334 GKVGKWIVAAILS
+334 ILS
-347 IIVAVLIIGSVY
+347 IIVAVLIVGSVY

-409 EVVNK
+409 GVVNK

-496 TMMNLALSLVIG
+496 TMMNLALSLVVG

>member
-1 MDKNLTMDSMKLKIK
+1 MDNQNIYNQKQVDEEESGITLKDIFYIIK
-16 KGVNKGLT
+16 KN
-24 FFGVPANSILVIFGI
+24 I
-39 ILLILTFIPLI
+39 I
-50 YILMD
+50 
-55 CFTVH
+55 V
-60 LMEIGLAGSSVG
+60 
-72 EFTWYHFYEVFASET
+72 
-87 AVANFYRPLGNSLAV
+87 
-102 SVLSCVFAVL
+102 
-112 FGGTVAYLVTRT
+112 
-124 NMPFK
+124 
-129 KFISAVFIFPYIMP
+129 
-143 QWTLALFWK
+143 
-152 NFFISTNCTGGYVGE
+152 
-167 LQALTGWA
+167 
-175 SPEWLVYGTF
+175 
-185 PISLVLGLH
+185 
-194 YAPFAYILIGGILR
+194 
-208 NMDANLEEA
+208 
-217 ATILNVPR
+217 
-225 HKIFTHITIPIL
+225 
-237 KPAILSTILLVFSSA
+237 
-252 MSSYPVATTLG
+252 
-263 KPINYQVLA
+263 
-272 TIMYS
+272 
-277 MLQGGRYSRQAGM
+277 
-290 GAIISMI
+290 
-297 LILIGVIILIM
+297 
-308 NTVSTGSR
+308 
-316 KQYTTV
+316 
-322 SGKSGQISKQNL
+322 
-334 GKVGKWIVAAILS
+334 ILS
-347 IIVAVLIIGSVY
+347 IIVAVLIVGSVY

>member
-1 MDKNLTMDSMKLKIK
+1 MDNQNIYNQKQVDEEESGITLKDIFYIIK
-16 KGVNKGLT
+16 KN
-24 FFGVPANSILVIFGI
+24 I
-39 ILLILTFIPLI
+39 I
-50 YILMD
+50 
-55 CFTVH
+55 V
-60 LMEIGLAGSSVG
+60 
-72 EFTWYHFYEVFASET
+72 
-87 AVANFYRPLGNSLAV
+87 
-102 SVLSCVFAVL
+102 
-112 FGGTVAYLVTRT
+112 
-124 NMPFK
+124 
-129 KFISAVFIFPYIMP
+129 
-143 QWTLALFWK
+143 
-152 NFFISTNCTGGYVGE
+152 
-167 LQALTGWA
+167 
-175 SPEWLVYGTF
+175 
-185 PISLVLGLH
+185 
-194 YAPFAYILIGGILR
+194 
-208 NMDANLEEA
+208 
-217 ATILNVPR
+217 
-225 HKIFTHITIPIL
+225 
-237 KPAILSTILLVFSSA
+237 
-252 MSSYPVATTLG
+252 
-263 KPINYQVLA
+263 
-272 TIMYS
+272 
-277 MLQGGRYSRQAGM
+277 
-290 GAIISMI
+290 
-297 LILIGVIILIM
+297 
-308 NTVSTGSR
+308 
-316 KQYTTV
+316 
-322 SGKSGQISKQNL
+322 
-334 GKVGKWIVAAILS
+334 ILS
-347 IIVAVLIIGSVY
+347 IIVAVLIVGSVY

-414 LNEQNITVTTG
+414 LNEQNISVTTS

>member
-1 MDKNLTMDSMKLKIK
+1 MDNQNIYNQKQVDEEESGITLKDIFYIIK
-16 KGVNKGLT
+16 KN
-24 FFGVPANSILVIFGI
+24 I
-39 ILLILTFIPLI
+39 I
-50 YILMD
+50 
-55 CFTVH
+55 V
-60 LMEIGLAGSSVG
+60 
-72 EFTWYHFYEVFASET
+72 
-87 AVANFYRPLGNSLAV
+87 
-102 SVLSCVFAVL
+102 
-112 FGGTVAYLVTRT
+112 
-124 NMPFK
+124 
-129 KFISAVFIFPYIMP
+129 
-143 QWTLALFWK
+143 
-152 NFFISTNCTGGYVGE
+152 
-167 LQALTGWA
+167 
-175 SPEWLVYGTF
+175 
-185 PISLVLGLH
+185 
-194 YAPFAYILIGGILR
+194 
-208 NMDANLEEA
+208 
-217 ATILNVPR
+217 
-225 HKIFTHITIPIL
+225 
-237 KPAILSTILLVFSSA
+237 
-252 MSSYPVATTLG
+252 
-263 KPINYQVLA
+263 
-272 TIMYS
+272 
-277 MLQGGRYSRQAGM
+277 
-290 GAIISMI
+290 
-297 LILIGVIILIM
+297 
-308 NTVSTGSR
+308 
-316 KQYTTV
+316 
-322 SGKSGQISKQNL
+322 
-334 GKVGKWIVAAILS
+334 ILS

-414 LNEQNITVTTG
+414 LNEQNIMVSSS

>member
-1 MDKNLTMDSMKLKIK
+1 MDNQNIYNQKQVDEEESGITLKDIFYIIK
-16 KGVNKGLT
+16 KN
-24 FFGVPANSILVIFGI
+24 I
-39 ILLILTFIPLI
+39 I
-50 YILMD
+50 
-55 CFTVH
+55 V
-60 LMEIGLAGSSVG
+60 
-72 EFTWYHFYEVFASET
+72 
-87 AVANFYRPLGNSLAV
+87 
-102 SVLSCVFAVL
+102 
-112 FGGTVAYLVTRT
+112 
-124 NMPFK
+124 
-129 KFISAVFIFPYIMP
+129 
-143 QWTLALFWK
+143 
-152 NFFISTNCTGGYVGE
+152 
-167 LQALTGWA
+167 
-175 SPEWLVYGTF
+175 
-185 PISLVLGLH
+185 
-194 YAPFAYILIGGILR
+194 
-208 NMDANLEEA
+208 
-217 ATILNVPR
+217 
-225 HKIFTHITIPIL
+225 
-237 KPAILSTILLVFSSA
+237 
-252 MSSYPVATTLG
+252 
-263 KPINYQVLA
+263 
-272 TIMYS
+272 
-277 MLQGGRYSRQAGM
+277 
-290 GAIISMI
+290 
-297 LILIGVIILIM
+297 
-308 NTVSTGSR
+308 
-316 KQYTTV
+316 
-322 SGKSGQISKQNL
+322 
-334 GKVGKWIVAAILS
+334 ILS
-347 IIVAVLIIGSVY
+347 IIVAVLIVGSVY
-359 TFKIQKPVYQSS
+359 TFKIQKPIYQSS

-414 LNEQNITVTTG
+414 LNEQNISVTTS

-556 SKK
+556 SK

>member
-1 MDKNLTMDSMKLKIK
+1 MDNQNIYNQKQVDEEESGITLKDIFYIIK
-16 KGVNKGLT
+16 KN
-24 FFGVPANSILVIFGI
+24 I
-39 ILLILTFIPLI
+39 I
-50 YILMD
+50 
-55 CFTVH
+55 V
-60 LMEIGLAGSSVG
+60 
-72 EFTWYHFYEVFASET
+72 
-87 AVANFYRPLGNSLAV
+87 
-102 SVLSCVFAVL
+102 
-112 FGGTVAYLVTRT
+112 
-124 NMPFK
+124 
-129 KFISAVFIFPYIMP
+129 
-143 QWTLALFWK
+143 
-152 NFFISTNCTGGYVGE
+152 
-167 LQALTGWA
+167 
-175 SPEWLVYGTF
+175 
-185 PISLVLGLH
+185 
-194 YAPFAYILIGGILR
+194 
-208 NMDANLEEA
+208 
-217 ATILNVPR
+217 
-225 HKIFTHITIPIL
+225 
-237 KPAILSTILLVFSSA
+237 
-252 MSSYPVATTLG
+252 
-263 KPINYQVLA
+263 
-272 TIMYS
+272 
-277 MLQGGRYSRQAGM
+277 
-290 GAIISMI
+290 
-297 LILIGVIILIM
+297 
-308 NTVSTGSR
+308 
-316 KQYTTV
+316 
-322 SGKSGQISKQNL
+322 
-334 GKVGKWIVAAILS
+334 ILS
-347 IIVAVLIIGSVY
+347 IIVAVLIVGSVY
-359 TFKIQKPVYQSS
+359 TFKIQKPIYQSS

-414 LNEQNITVTTG
+414 LNEQNISVTTS

>member
-1 MDKNLTMDSMKLKIK
+1 MDNQNIYNQKQVDEEESGITLKDIFYIIK
-16 KGVNKGLT
+16 KN
-24 FFGVPANSILVIFGI
+24 I
-39 ILLILTFIPLI
+39 I
-50 YILMD
+50 
-55 CFTVH
+55 V
-60 LMEIGLAGSSVG
+60 
-72 EFTWYHFYEVFASET
+72 
-87 AVANFYRPLGNSLAV
+87 
-102 SVLSCVFAVL
+102 
-112 FGGTVAYLVTRT
+112 
-124 NMPFK
+124 
-129 KFISAVFIFPYIMP
+129 
-143 QWTLALFWK
+143 
-152 NFFISTNCTGGYVGE
+152 
-167 LQALTGWA
+167 
-175 SPEWLVYGTF
+175 
-185 PISLVLGLH
+185 
-194 YAPFAYILIGGILR
+194 
-208 NMDANLEEA
+208 
-217 ATILNVPR
+217 
-225 HKIFTHITIPIL
+225 
-237 KPAILSTILLVFSSA
+237 
-252 MSSYPVATTLG
+252 
-263 KPINYQVLA
+263 
-272 TIMYS
+272 
-277 MLQGGRYSRQAGM
+277 
-290 GAIISMI
+290 
-297 LILIGVIILIM
+297 
-308 NTVSTGSR
+308 
-316 KQYTTV
+316 
-322 SGKSGQISKQNL
+322 
-334 GKVGKWIVAAILS
+334 ILS
-347 IIVAVLIIGSVY
+347 IIVAVLIVGSVY
-359 TFKIQKPVYQSS
+359 TFKIQKPIYQSS

-414 LNEQNITVTTG
+414 LNEQNITVSSS
-425 ELKNNLDIS
+425 EIKNNLDIS

>member
-1 MDKNLTMDSMKLKIK
+1 MDNQNIYNQKQVDEEESGITLKDIFYIIK
-16 KGVNKGLT
+16 KT
-24 FFGVPANSILVIFGI
+24 I
-39 ILLILTFIPLI
+39 I
-50 YILMD
+50 
-55 CFTVH
+55 V
-60 LMEIGLAGSSVG
+60 
-72 EFTWYHFYEVFASET
+72 
-87 AVANFYRPLGNSLAV
+87 
-102 SVLSCVFAVL
+102 
-112 FGGTVAYLVTRT
+112 
-124 NMPFK
+124 
-129 KFISAVFIFPYIMP
+129 
-143 QWTLALFWK
+143 
-152 NFFISTNCTGGYVGE
+152 
-167 LQALTGWA
+167 
-175 SPEWLVYGTF
+175 
-185 PISLVLGLH
+185 
-194 YAPFAYILIGGILR
+194 
-208 NMDANLEEA
+208 
-217 ATILNVPR
+217 
-225 HKIFTHITIPIL
+225 
-237 KPAILSTILLVFSSA
+237 
-252 MSSYPVATTLG
+252 
-263 KPINYQVLA
+263 
-272 TIMYS
+272 
-277 MLQGGRYSRQAGM
+277 
-290 GAIISMI
+290 
-297 LILIGVIILIM
+297 
-308 NTVSTGSR
+308 
-316 KQYTTV
+316 
-322 SGKSGQISKQNL
+322 
-334 GKVGKWIVAAILS
+334 ILS
-347 IIVAVLIIGSVY
+347 IIVAVLIVGSVY
-359 TFKIQKPVYQSS
+359 TFKIQKPIYQSS

-414 LNEQNITVTTG
+414 LNEQNISVTTS

>member
-1 MDKNLTMDSMKLKIK
+1 MDNQNIYNQKQVDEEESGITLKDIFYIIK
-16 KGVNKGLT
+16 KN
-24 FFGVPANSILVIFGI
+24 I
-39 ILLILTFIPLI
+39 I
-50 YILMD
+50 
-55 CFTVH
+55 V
-60 LMEIGLAGSSVG
+60 
-72 EFTWYHFYEVFASET
+72 
-87 AVANFYRPLGNSLAV
+87 
-102 SVLSCVFAVL
+102 
-112 FGGTVAYLVTRT
+112 
-124 NMPFK
+124 
-129 KFISAVFIFPYIMP
+129 
-143 QWTLALFWK
+143 
-152 NFFISTNCTGGYVGE
+152 
-167 LQALTGWA
+167 
-175 SPEWLVYGTF
+175 
-185 PISLVLGLH
+185 
-194 YAPFAYILIGGILR
+194 
-208 NMDANLEEA
+208 
-217 ATILNVPR
+217 
-225 HKIFTHITIPIL
+225 
-237 KPAILSTILLVFSSA
+237 
-252 MSSYPVATTLG
+252 
-263 KPINYQVLA
+263 
-272 TIMYS
+272 
-277 MLQGGRYSRQAGM
+277 
-290 GAIISMI
+290 
-297 LILIGVIILIM
+297 
-308 NTVSTGSR
+308 
-316 KQYTTV
+316 
-322 SGKSGQISKQNL
+322 
-334 GKVGKWIVAAILS
+334 ILS
-347 IIVAVLIIGSVY
+347 IIVAVLIVGSVY

-414 LNEQNITVTTG
+414 LNEQNITISSS

-556 SKK
+556 SKKE